1 MVPML
6 EIGRLTVRFGGVT
19 ALDAV
24 GLTAVRRHVPD
35 ADPSS
40 SQVMFG
46 WTSAAAFAAALER
59 MECPS
64 REGLM
69 AAARDLRDVEIG
81 TLLPGVTVSTGPG
94 DPYPVEDLRVFRF
107 GDSGWE
113 AV

>member
-1 MVPML
+1 ML
-6 EIGRLTVRFGGVT
+6 TTNFYKDPVAWAADPAVKTYLS
-19 ALDAV
+19 AV
-24 GLTAVRRHVPD
+24 GRHVPE

-46 WTSAAAFAAALER
+46 WTSAAAFAATMER
-59 MECPS
+59 MRCPS

-69 AAARDLRDVEIG
+69 AAARHLRGVRIG
-81 TLLPGVTVSTGPG
+81 TLLPGISLSTSPN

-107 GDSGWE
+107 ADSRWE